1 MDLFDIKLRLG
12 VSRSHSAS
20 QSRSQPTILSAISG
34 QKLSVIFSFLPL
46 ITGKIV
52 SFTVKRTFSRLHS
65 MRKMACQKTVEMPEM
80 HVILTIPPAFS
91 GSKIFP
97 EIIKRFPISFLR
109 HISGTK
115 HEDSYERVP
124 SEVMTNRDI
133 PFPRGLFCHIEC
145 HIVPFHMASRKPY

>member
-1 MDLFDIKLRLG
+1 MSKDGRNM
-12 VSRSHSAS
+12 S
-20 QSRSQPTILSAISG
+20 
-34 QKLSVIFSFLPL
+34 
-46 ITGKIV
+46 
-52 SFTVKRTFSRLHS
+52 
-65 MRKMACQKTVEMPEM
+65 PEM

-115 HEDSYERVP
+115 NEDSYERVP

-133 PFPRGLFCHIEC
+133 PFPLGLFCHIEC
-145 HIVPFHMASRKPY
+145 HIVPFHMASRQPY